1 MLFKANTI
9 YLVCS
14 KGDCSIFDQLIKIMK
29 QTPQRCSVCTRR
41 YDPKPNP
48 HIPDN
53 PTERAYTHVGLYIPT
68 TDTTDPEI
76 VQYWACRE
84 EAGVFEYEE
93 PADKFDFFEIHLKK
107 PKDMNHK
114 AFDLKC
120 DGSMITDMGYRH
132 LKNDFTMGS
141 AEWVAIALNLGFPH
155 KYNITKLI
163 EFAQETD

>member
-1 MLFKANTI
+1 MDFKKDTI

-41 YDPKPNP
+41 YDPRPNP

-53 PTERAYTHVGLYIPT
+53 STERAYTHVGLYIPT

-84 EAGVFEYEE
+84 EAGVFQYEE

-107 PKDMNHK
+107 PRDMNQEMMN
-114 AFDLKC
+114 LKC
-120 DGSMITDMGYRH
+120 DGSMIADMGYKH
-132 LKNDFTMGS
+132 LSRFGCMGS
-141 AEWVAIALNLGFPH
+141 AEWVARALNLGFPD
-155 KYNITKLI
+155 KYTITKLI
-163 EFAQETD
+163 EFAQET

>member
-1 MLFKANTI
+1 MQFKKDTI

-14 KGDCSIFDQLIKIMK
+14 KGECSIFDQLIKIMK
-29 QTPQRCSVCTRR
+29 QTPKRCNVCQRA

-48 HIPDN
+48 HVPDN
-53 PTERAYTHVGLYIPT
+53 EIEKRYTHVGLYLPNENI
-68 TDTTDPEI
+68 TDPEI

-84 EAGVFEYEE
+84 EAGVFQYEE
-93 PADKFDFFEIHLKK
+93 PADKFDFYEIHLKK

-155 KYNITKLI
+155 KYTITKLI
-163 EFAQETD
+163 EFAQEI

>member
-29 QTPQRCSVCTRR
+29 QTPKRCEVCLRN

-48 HIPDN
+48 HMPDN
-53 PTERAYTHVGLYIPT
+53 STERLYTHVGLYIPT